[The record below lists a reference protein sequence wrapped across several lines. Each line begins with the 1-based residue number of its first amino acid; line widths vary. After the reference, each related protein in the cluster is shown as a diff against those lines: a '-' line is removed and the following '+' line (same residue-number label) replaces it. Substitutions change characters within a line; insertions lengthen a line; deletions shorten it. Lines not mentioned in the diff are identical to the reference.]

1 MPDGPRDRGAPA
13 GSVRPMPEPTV
24 VELVEV
30 RNLPLDV
37 PGLRALVVRWSD
49 YTTSEA
55 VRFYADEVLF
65 SEGDLVG
72 KTQAEVRAL
81 LQRRDVEFVSDD
93 D

>member
-1 MPDGPRDRGAPA
+1 
-13 GSVRPMPEPTV
+13 MPEPTV

-37 PGLRALVVRWSD
+37 PGSRSLVVRWSD
-49 YTTSEA
+49 DTTSEA
-55 VRFYADEVLF
+55 VHFYADEILF

-81 LQRRDVEFVSDD
+81 LQRRDVEFLQGG
-93 D
+93 